1 MGMVRFDDARRRKR
15 MTSPPGCFSSRSI
28 FLLFLVKWTF
38 WGALQ
43 PPQTGRSRAGIRF
56 CIEEFSN
63 LVRMEGAWMVPGQAP
78 LLASLPSSFLLRLS
92 LSCPL
97 FSFRDPLDPVEAVHP
112 TCEGSARTPARINQ
126 PVNVRIF
133 VPVLP
138 PSSPSRSLAY
148 LCPIAGKLAPFS
160 ALPSPLERTSQG
172 LNGAILCLIAPAP
185 P

>member
-1 MGMVRFDDARRRKR
+1 MK
-15 MTSPPGCFSSRSI
+15 SPPGCFSSRSI

-43 PPQTGRSRAGIRF
+43 PPPPQTHKKVVLGFSSPFQPWSEWKAAGRPDGWFLDR
-56 CIEEFSN
+56 
-63 LVRMEGAWMVPGQAP
+63 P
-78 LLASLPSSFLLRLS
+78 LSWHPSPLPFFYVS

-97 FSFRDPLDPVEAVHP
+97 FSFGDPLDPVEPHSVHP

-133 VPVLP
+133 VPVLTP
-138 PSSPSRSLAY
+138 PSPSPSPSRSLAY